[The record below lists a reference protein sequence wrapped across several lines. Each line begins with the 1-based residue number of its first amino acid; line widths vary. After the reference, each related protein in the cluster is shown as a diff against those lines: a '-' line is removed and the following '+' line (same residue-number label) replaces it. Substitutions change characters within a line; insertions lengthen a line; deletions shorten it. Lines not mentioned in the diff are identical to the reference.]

1 MTREKWNFNTN
12 TVNSLDCCMELH
24 YWSASYGTA

>member
-1 MTREKWNFNTN
+1 
-12 TVNSLDCCMELH
+12 VNSLDCCMELH